1 LDRREEEITQD
12 VDTTDEIASVR
23 IWMAHNLFDGPMQFA
38 LSYEKLW
45 RSGTASGGNLSV
57 HESETENRFLG
68 SLRFLF

>member
-1 LDRREEEITQD
+1 
-12 VDTTDEIASVR
+12 
-23 IWMAHNLFDGPMQFA
+23 MAHNLFDGPMQFA